1 MNARFHHPRVC
12 GFLQFAAVAACL
24 LLVSCG
30 GGGGG
35 GASSAPTATP
45 NPVIVSIGASP
56 TALTV
61 GQSTTLT
68 WSSSNATGCQASG
81 AWSGTV
87 ALSGTQ
93 LVTPPAAGTFTYT
106 LTCNGVAS
114 SASVVVANA
123 PTPIP
128 TVSLSLAPAS
138 VPVGQP
144 STLTWSTT
152 NATSCVASG
161 AWAGNQGTSGSIAVT
176 QAVAGTYTYSLTCT
190 GAGGSASGSVALG
203 VTDLASNVALVVI
216 DSGPAG
222 VNGIINVPF
231 VSVTLCR
238 PGTSTCQTIDHVLVD
253 TGSYGLRIIAP
264 GMLDPALALPA
275 VTAGAAGNPVG
286 ECVRFISGFL
296 WGSVHLADVKIA
308 GETAPSLPVQQVSD
322 TGAAFTRIPSGCS
335 NTGVQNM
342 GTVDVLGANGILG
355 IGLLNQDCGSACVT
369 QVVAGT
375 YYECT
380 ASTCTGTVMPLANQV
395 ANPVPAFTT
404 DNNGVALVM
413 PAVAA
418 GGATTLTGALIFGI
432 DTQTNNNIGSAT
444 VYAANSRGNFTTTY
458 KGTSLT
464 SSFLDSGSNG
474 LFFPDATIPLCSGS
488 PGFYCPATTLSL
500 SAVNTSAN
508 GVASGTVNFTI
519 ENLQALDGTVRAASV
534 GGSIGRTSPPHGLR
548 LGYAVLFRAHCFC
561 GHRRGQHPARH
572 GALLGLLAPLFLG
585 ASFLVRHLPRSPV
598 RKAYS

>member
-1 MNARFHHPRVC
+1 MNTGFHQPRVC
-12 GFLQFAAVAACL
+12 GFLQFAAVAACC

-30 GGGGG
+30 DGGGGG
-35 GASSAPTATP
+35 GASSAPSPVP

-61 GQSTTLT
+61 GQSTTLS

-93 LVTPPAAGTFTYT
+93 LVTPSAAGTFTYT
-106 LTCNGVAS
+106 LTCDGVAS
-114 SASVVVANA
+114 SASVVVAAA

-138 VPVGQP
+138 VPAGQP

-152 NATSCVASG
+152 NANSCIASG
-161 AWAGNQGTSGSIAVT
+161 AWVGNQGTSGSIVVM
-176 QAVAGTYTYSLTCT
+176 QAIAGTYTYSLSCT
-190 GAGGSASGSVALG
+190 GPGGSASGSATLSATAL
-203 VTDLASNVALVVI
+203 TSNVATVVI

-222 VNGIINVPF
+222 ANGAINVPF

-238 PGTSTCQTIDHVLVD
+238 PNTSTCQTIDHVLVD

-264 GMLDPALALPA
+264 GVLDPALALPA
-275 VTAGAAGNPVG
+275 VTGSTGNPVG
-286 ECVRFISGFL
+286 ECAQFLSGFL

-322 TGAAFTRIPSGCS
+322 PDAAFTRIPSGCT
-335 NTGVQNM
+335 NTGGNM
-342 GTVDVLGANGILG
+342 GTVSLLGANGMLG
-355 IGLLNQDCGSACVT
+355 VGLFNQDCGSACTT

-375 YYECT
+375 YYGCT

-395 ANPVPAFTT
+395 ANPVPRFTT
-404 DNNGVALVM
+404 DNNGVVLVM
-413 PAVAA
+413 PVVAA

-432 DTQTNNNIGSAT
+432 DTQTNNQIGSAT
-444 VYAANSRGNFTTTY
+444 VYATNSSGNFTTTY
-458 KGTSLT
+458 KGKSLA

-474 LFFPDATIPLCSGS
+474 LFFSDATIPLCSGS
-488 PGFYCPATTLSL
+488 SAFSGFYCPATALSL

-508 GVASGTVNFTI
+508 GAASGTVSFTI
-519 ENLQALDGTVRAASV
+519 ENPQALDATVRAASI
-534 GGSIGRTSPPHGLR
+534 GGSLGSTRHPTAFDWGLPFFFGRPVFV
-548 LGYAVLFRAHCFC
+548 AID
-561 GHRRGQHPARH
+561 
-572 GALLGLLAPLFLG
+572 G
-585 ASFLVRHLPRSPV
+585 ASTLHGPGPYW
-598 RKAYS
+598 AY